1 MTSAKKS
8 PIWTPSP
15 YSQPSYLDLT
25 APFCASLI
33 SLNTH
38 PLEMIIQDFPL
49 TLGSLYLCNI
59 FFPCQCTVFVN
70 AYNTY
75 NSQKYNKTNK
85 RANRWYPSRILW
97 NAIVPPV
104 SPLRSYKLTRS
115 KKNFTY
121 EKKRFHFCICGR
133 PQNHHASA
141 FICKIAQNFAIALPL
156 FVVVIIKWP
165 LISPNLEEKCVR
177 LPSADI

>member
-15 YSQPSYLDLT
+15 YSQLSYLDLT

-75 NSQKYNKTNK
+75 NSQKNNKTNK

-115 KKNFTY
+115 KKTLHM
-121 EKKRFHFCICGR
+121 KKRDFIFVYVDVHRINMH
-133 PQNHHASA
+133 PHSSA
-141 FICKIAQNFAIALPL
+141 KLPKISR
-156 FVVVIIKWP
+156 
-165 LISPNLEEKCVR
+165 SPS
-177 LPSADI
+177 PSLWLS